1 MAASQKTS
9 SGIGEETRLARIL
22 GLSERDDAAVLSVR
36 FPRGTPRRGCAQAS
50 HHRRRC
56 HHAAHTRTSPTRL
69 HLLSQHCV
77 RRCLSFSGTHF
88 SLVFWF
94 NYTPPPPTFAKW
106 CIHRGRV
113 TWCSTS
119 IAYCL
124 RLFFSFATREKKTFF
139 YWSISKAGI
148 CKCRATRTRER
159 EKRRNTRVRGMYK
172 KMRSSSL
179 YNGVR

>member
-1 MAASQKTS
+1 MIDIGTRVTNEICSPIHFFFSSIKRSFVYLFEIKKTKQVFERQEMAASQKTS

-88 SLVFWF
+88 SLVF
-94 NYTPPPPTFAKW
+94 
-106 CIHRGRV
+106 
-113 TWCSTS
+113 
-119 IAYCL
+119 
-124 RLFFSFATREKKTFF
+124 
-139 YWSISKAGI
+139 
-148 CKCRATRTRER
+148 
-159 EKRRNTRVRGMYK
+159 
-172 KMRSSSL
+172 
-179 YNGVR
+179 